1 MGESPSELGLQT
13 ASIAESGPVSL
24 RHFDVFIETTTQML
38 ATPRLHERLL
48 LALEA
53 IVHNFGCPQAAIA
66 IINEREAELRIRGA
80 VGFDDEQAANKIEM
94 PLDSSAAC
102 VRVVHDAQP
111 LWIDLEEDES
121 SRQLIGKL
129 NWEQDVLAFPLFGI
143 SELPPKAGRDRAA
156 RLPGQYWTFERGTRV
171 GVLYVGAERESLE
184 AESFRLLRTFAERI
198 GIVASLATHQER
210 LVATVTKLQRER
222 QWIESIMKSVADP
235 IVLTDLD
242 NEILLQN
249 RRAEELF
256 SGSANAGEG
265 KRRALK
271 MNDLL
276 FSAYLSSATVSSS
289 EVIQRDITLVD
300 PIEGS
305 DIHFEVI
312 STPAANARGEPLGL
326 VSIFR
331 DVTDLREANEE
342 LARNFIRL
350 ERAEAES
357 RRERDRLDLIIEN
370 VGHPIVVCDSAGNFI
385 LFNRRAELLFQE
397 NEQKSEIFTSSAV
410 GAVRT
415 NAVKLTSFISTLAS
429 ASETARQAEIEL
441 IDPEDGRALPMEIT
455 AREVLDEAGQV
466 TAVVS
471 ILHDLTEIRELE
483 RRRVEQQLFESEKL
497 AAVGRLAA
505 SIAHEVNNPLEA
517 IKNAL
522 YLMQTGSDFEQNSR
536 FLEIARKETERVSH
550 IIRQMLGFARRPGE
564 VDWVDVNQVLEETLV
579 LLEKKMRQQRITIT
593 KSLDPKLPRIR
604 ARADQLRQVFLNLIL
619 NAQQAISSEGEIR
632 ISTSRYEQALQP
644 SIIVQLSD
652 SGVGIAEDDLTRIF
666 DPFFST
672 GKKGTGLGLWVT
684 QDIVRQHGGRI
695 EVSSDIGRGT
705 VFSIVLQVD
714 SPVLEDKKGAP
725 SATVK

>member
-1 MGESPSELGLQT
+1 MGEVPSELTLQ
-13 ASIAESGPVSL
+13 ASRSLAEPKRVNL

-38 ATPRLHERLL
+38 ATPRLQERLL

-53 IVHNFGCPQAAIA
+53 IVHNFGCEQAAIA
-66 IINEREAELRIRGA
+66 IVNERDAELRVRA
-80 VGFDDEQAANKIEM
+80 ALGFGDDLAAARVEM
-94 PLDSSAAC
+94 PLDSSASC
-102 VRVVHDAQP
+102 VRVIHDAQP
-111 LWIDLEEDES
+111 VWIDLDEDES
-121 SRQLIGKL
+121 SRQFLGKM
-129 NWEQDVLAFPLFGI
+129 NWAQDVLALPLFGI
-143 SELPPKAGRDRAA
+143 AELPPDTGRERGA
-156 RLPGQYWTFERGTRV
+156 RLPGQYWTFERGSRV
-171 GVLYVGAERESLE
+171 GVLYVGTARESIE
-184 AESFRLLRTFAERI
+184 GDSFDLLKRFSERV
-198 GIVASLATHQER
+198 GIVASLASHQER
-210 LVATVTKLQRER
+210 LLSTVSKLQRER

-312 STPAANARGEPLGL
+312 STPATNGRGEPLGL

-342 LARNFIRL
+342 LARNFAKL
-350 ERAEAES
+350 QNAEADS

-397 NEQKSEIFTSSAV
+397 TQETDSFLSSAAA
-410 GAVRT
+410 AVRT

-522 YLMQTGSDFEQNSR
+522 YLMQTSPDFEQNSK

-564 VDWVDVNQVLEETLV
+564 VDWVDVNQLLEETFL
-579 LLEKKMRQQRITIT
+579 LLEKKMRQQRIKIT
-593 KSLDPKLPRIR
+593 KQLDPLLPPIR
-604 ARADQLRQVFLNLIL
+604 ARADQLRQVFLNLII
-619 NAQQAISSEGEIR
+619 NAQQAIAGEGEIR

-652 SGVGIAEDDLTRIF
+652 SGVGIPADDLTRIF

-714 SPVLEDKKGAP
+714 SPVLEDAKKE
-725 SATVK
+725 STKTK

>member
-1 MGESPSELGLQT
+1 MGEVPSELTLRG
-13 ASIAESGPVSL
+13 ASAIGDATRLKQRP
-24 RHFDVFIETTTQML
+24 FDVFIETTTQML
-38 ATPRLHERLL
+38 ATPRLQERLI

-53 IVHNFGCPQAAIA
+53 IVHSFGCEQAAIA
-66 IINEREAELRIRGA
+66 LINEREADLRFRA
-80 VGFDDEQAANKIEM
+80 ALNFDEDQGISKIEM

-102 VRVVHDAQP
+102 VRVIHDAQP
-111 LWIDLEEDES
+111 LWIDLDQDES
-121 SRQLIGKL
+121 SRQLFG
-129 NWEQDVLAFPLFGI
+129 NMDWRHDVLALPLFGI
-143 SELPPKAGRDRAA
+143 SELPPKTGRDAS
-156 RLPGQYWTFERGTRV
+156 RLPGQYWTFERGSRL
-171 GVLYVGAERESLE
+171 GVLYVGTDRENLDTE
-184 AESFRLLRTFAERI
+184 TYDLLRRFAERI

-210 LVATVTKLQRER
+210 LVTTVTKLQRER
-222 QWIESIMKSVADP
+222 TWIESIMKSVADP

-276 FSAYLSSATVSSS
+276 FSAFLSSATVSSS

-342 LARNFIRL
+342 LARNFVKL
-350 ERAEAES
+350 QQAEVDS

-370 VGHPIVVCDSAGNFI
+370 VGHPIVVTDSLGNFI
-385 LFNRRAELLFQE
+385 LFNRRAESLFE
-397 NEQKSEIFTSSAV
+397 EKSSFRPAAAA
-410 GAVRT
+410 AVRT
-415 NAVKLTSFISTLAS
+415 NAVKFTSFISGLAS
-429 ASETARQAEIEL
+429 AAETGRQAEIEL
-441 IDPEDGRALPMEIT
+441 IDPDSGSRLPMELT
-455 AREVLDEAGQV
+455 ARAVLDPAGQV

-471 ILHDLTEIRELE
+471 ILLDLTEIRELE

-522 YLMQTGSDFEQNSR
+522 YLLESSSEAGDKNAR

-550 IIRQMLGFARRPGE
+550 IIRQMLGFARRS
-564 VDWVDVNQVLEETLV
+564 D
-579 LLEKKMRQQRITIT
+579 R
-593 KSLDPKLPRIR
+593 KSTR
-604 ARADQLRQVFLNLIL
+604 LNSSHS
-619 NAQQAISSEGEIR
+619 QIS
-632 ISTSRYEQALQP
+632 
-644 SIIVQLSD
+644 
-652 SGVGIAEDDLTRIF
+652 
-666 DPFFST
+666 
-672 GKKGTGLGLWVT
+672 
-684 QDIVRQHGGRI
+684 
-695 EVSSDIGRGT
+695 
-705 VFSIVLQVD
+705 
-714 SPVLEDKKGAP
+714 
-725 SATVK
+725 